1 MEGLKYHHQAFVEKF
16 KFKLRI
22 STGFITV
29 ATLGGLLINV
39 MHSFGLFMNRNFDL
53 KSLDFTF
60 YDA

>member
-29 ATLGGLLINV
+29 ATLGE
-39 MHSFGLFMNRNFDL
+39 D
-53 KSLDFTF
+53 
-60 YDA
+60 Y